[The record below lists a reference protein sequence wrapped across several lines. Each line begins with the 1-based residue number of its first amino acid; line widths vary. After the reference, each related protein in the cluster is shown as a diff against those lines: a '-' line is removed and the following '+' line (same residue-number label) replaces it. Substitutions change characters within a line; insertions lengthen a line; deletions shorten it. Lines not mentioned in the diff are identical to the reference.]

1 MRRGLA
7 KMQGIN
13 LLMTDWKKDKD
24 FYQPIKKM
32 KLKKVKDMN
41 MKMKVTAKENKVIQ
55 YWEQSNKALYL
66 RVQSQKQWVQIDL
79 KELAKY
85 PMTSIPFSF
94 GLPCHFLEKT
104 DKSKLFHKACEGID
118 DSKVPPVNETICI
131 YDGNAN
137 YHCME
142 DIPGNFKQIYRKII
156 NSMSKTRDAL
166 FSTDMYKKNSIW
178 SIEQRRGISEK
189 LKIASATKKPQDWK
203 TFLTND
209 QNKAAY

>member
-1 MRRGLA
+1 
-7 KMQGIN
+7 
-13 LLMTDWKKDKD
+13 
-24 FYQPIKKM
+24 M

-142 DIPGNFKQIYRKII
+142 DIPGNFKQICRKII

-166 FSTDMYKKNSIW
+166 FSTDMYKINSIK
-178 SIEQRRGISEK
+178 SMEHRRRGISENF
-189 LKIASATKKPQDWK
+189 KIANATKKPQNWK